1 MWKIHTTW
9 LRLVGYLPPCA
20 KLRVPSDLSLD
31 LELVNWPPNIQTE
44 AEFSILMS
52 ERFVGFPPSGGTRNY
67 AHGGKGPFRTSFW
80 TLTKLVSL
88 HQKSHQNLS
97 LLNFM
102 STAHISTPRGTPIHK
117 RAGGARREFR
127 KRPL

>member
-52 ERFVGFPPSGGTRNY
+52 VALLAFRRLAGRVIM
-67 AHGGKGPFRTSFW
+67 HMLVKGPSALASGR
-80 TLTKLVSL
+80 
-88 HQKSHQNLS
+88 
-97 LLNFM
+97 
-102 STAHISTPRGTPIHK
+102 
-117 RAGGARREFR
+117 
-127 KRPL
+127 